1 VLEAFHCCGFAET
14 IRAKSNKLGEGVVMF
29 ELLKKTYLAGL
40 GLATLTKERIEEIV
54 DELVKRGE
62 VAEQDRRKVIDDLL
76 VSARAEQ
83 QKLTQKITEVVSD
96 LRLPNKR
103 GWEDL
108 VRRVENL
115 EKQAQASRE
124 SEPQNASSTE
134 SN

>member
-1 VLEAFHCCGFAET
+1 
-14 IRAKSNKLGEGVVMF
+14 MF

-62 VAEQDRRKVIDDLL
+62 IAEQDRRKVVDDLL
-76 VSARAEQ
+76 GRAREEQ

-96 LRLPNKR
+96 LRLPSKER
-103 GWEDL
+103 WEDL

-115 EKQAQASRE
+115 ERRAQAGGE
-124 SEPQNASSTE
+124 SESQDASSAE
-134 SN
+134 NS

>member
-1 VLEAFHCCGFAET
+1 MSVE
-14 IRAKSNKLGEGVVMF
+14 SNALKEGVVVF

-76 VSARAEQ
+76 VSAREEQ
-83 QKLTQKITEVVSD
+83 QKLTQKIREVVSD
-96 LRLPNKR
+96 LRLPNKE

-108 VRRVENL
+108 VSRVENL

-124 SEPQNASSTE
+124 SDPQNASSTE
-134 SN
+134 SS

>member
-1 VLEAFHCCGFAET
+1 MSVE
-14 IRAKSNKLGEGVVMF
+14 SNDSKEGVVVF

-76 VSARAEQ
+76 VSAREEQ
-83 QKLTQKITEVVSD
+83 QKLTQKIREVVSD
-96 LRLPNKR
+96 LRLPNKE

-124 SEPQNASSTE
+124 SDPQNASSTE
-134 SN
+134 SS